1 MALLRRKHRSAQHKG
16 MPAFRAGLIAL
27 IIVAVGTYFGFTK
40 ANPFASPYKLEAVFD
55 TVNNLKPRSPVRIAG
70 IDVGKVTKVE
80 PITEGEGA
88 ARVTME
94 IQDRGLPIHEDAEIK
109 VRPRIFLEGNF
120 FVDLRP
126 GSPTAPE
133 LPDGATIPLTQTAAP
148 VQFGDLLA
156 ALQSD
161 TRKDLQVFLR
171 EYDAA
176 LREGGAEG
184 FNASIKYWEP
194 AYRNAAIANE
204 ASLGE
209 QPDKDI
215 QRILA
220 GQAKLSRA
228 LVRDEASLQDLIT
241 NFNTFAGSL
250 AREDSALA
258 ASLPLLRDTL
268 RVGQPALAS
277 INSALP
283 SLRTFAREALPGV
296 RSSDE
301 ALAASRPFIAQ
312 LRALFSPAELRGTA
326 AVLRKQ
332 IPNLADFN
340 RVSLPLLDEGRQ
352 LSACTNE
359 VLVPFFMSEI
369 PDPDFLEESGATV
382 LEQSQQSFPNLAGES
397 RLSDGNNQFF
407 HAGAVAP
414 GPRVRPGPPMDG
426 GFTPPPHRPDVPC
439 ETQEI
444 PNLHAPGG
452 PVTSFQSDVTQQ
464 SQANVAAAQPIS
476 KEAFRQGVVKSKDIY
491 LEALRLAEIERFKEL
506 AELDQ
511 KEASG

>member
-16 MPAFRAGLIAL
+16 MPAFRAGVIAL
-27 IIVAVGTYFGFTK
+27 VIVAVGIYFGFTK
-40 ANPFASPYKLEAVFD
+40 ANPFADPYELQAVFD

-70 IDVGKVTKVE
+70 IEVGKVTKVE
-80 PITEGEGA
+80 ALDNGDGA

-94 IQDRGLPIHEDAEIK
+94 LQDTALPLHEDAQLK

-120 FVDLRP
+120 FVDLQP
-126 GSPTAPE
+126 GSPSAPE
-133 LPDGATIPLTQTAAP
+133 LADGSTIPVTQTAAP

-161 TRKDLQVFLR
+161 TRRDLQVFLR
-171 EYDAA
+171 EYSAGLA
-176 LREGGAEG
+176 KGGAEG

-209 QPDKDI
+209 QPDKDL
-215 QRILA
+215 QRIFA

-228 LVRDEASLQDLIT
+228 LVRDEAALQDLIA

-250 AREDSALA
+250 AREDTALA

-268 RVGQPALAS
+268 RVGRPALES
-277 INSALP
+277 IDSALP

-296 RSSDE
+296 RSSDD

-326 AVLRKQ
+326 AVLRNQ

-352 LSACTNE
+352 LSACTNN
-359 VLVPFFMSEI
+359 VLVPFVESRI
-369 PDPDFLEESGATV
+369 PDPDFPDNTNHRVIEAM
-382 LEQSQQSFPNLAGES
+382 QHSFPNLAGES

-407 HAGAVAP
+407 HAGPVAP
-414 GPRVRPGPPMDG
+414 GPDVRPAPPDDG

-444 PNLHAPGG
+444 PDLNAPGG
-452 PVTSFQSDVTQQ
+452 PAISFPSQVTSQSKAMT
-464 SQANVAAAQPIS
+464 APAQPIS
-476 KEAFRQGVVKSKDIY
+476 KEAFRQGVLKSKEVFLD
-491 LEALRLAEIERFKEL
+491 ALRLADIQRLEQLKAL
-506 AELDQ
+506 
-511 KEASG
+511 KKGSGG

>member
-1 MALLRRKHRSAQHKG
+1 MAILRRKHRSAQHKG
-16 MPAFRAGLIAL
+16 MPAFRAGLIA
-27 IIVAVGTYFGFTK
+27 IVIVALGSYFGFTK
-40 ANPFASPYKLEAVFD
+40 ANPFANPYEVEAVFD

-80 PITEGEGA
+80 AIEGDGGA

-94 IQDRGLPIHEDAEIK
+94 IEDKGLPLHEDAELKI
-109 VRPRIFLEGNF
+109 RPRIFLEGNF

-126 GSPTAPE
+126 GSPSAPE
-133 LPDGATIPLTQTAAP
+133 LADGATVPMSQTAAP

-161 TRKDLQVFLR
+161 TRKDLQIFLQ
-171 EYDAA
+171 EYSASLED
-176 LREGGAEG
+176 GGAEG
-184 FNASIKYWEP
+184 FNASIPYWEP
-194 AYRNAAIANE
+194 AYRNSAIANE

-209 QPDKDI
+209 EPNEDI

-220 GQAKLSRA
+220 GQAKVSKG
-228 LVRDEASLQDLIT
+228 LVRDEASLQDLIS

-268 RVGQPALAS
+268 RVGRPALQS
-277 INSALP
+277 IDSALP
-283 SLRTFAREALPGV
+283 SLRAFAKDALPGT
-296 RSSDE
+296 RSSNE
-301 ALAASRPFIAQ
+301 ALRVSRPFIAQ

-326 AVLRKQ
+326 AALRAQ

-352 LSACTNE
+352 LSACTNK
-359 VLVPFFMSEI
+359 VLVPFVESRI
-369 PDPDFLEESGATV
+369 PDPDFPANSDHRV
-382 LEQSQQSFPNLAGES
+382 VEQMQHSFPNLAGES

-407 HAGAVAP
+407 HAGPVAP
-414 GPRVRPGPPMDG
+414 GPDVRPAPPTDG
-426 GFTPPPHRPDVPC
+426 GYTPPPHRPDVPC

-444 PNLHAPGG
+444 PDLNAPGG
-452 PVTSFQSDVTQQ
+452 PALSFPATTASVSKTT
-464 SQANVAAAQPIS
+464 VAPAKPIS
-476 KEAFRQGVVKSKDIY
+476 KAAFRSGLLDAKRVFLRAERIA
-491 LEALRLAEIERFKEL
+491 ALQRMDQLAKKGADR
-506 AELDQ
+506 
-511 KEASG
+511 

>member
-1 MALLRRKHRSAQHKG
+1 MAPAGKKTARHNG
-16 MPAFRAGLIAL
+16 MSPFKAGLIA
-27 IIVAVGTYFGFTK
+27 IVIVAVGTYFGFTK
-40 ANPFASPYKLEAVFD
+40 ANPFADPYELEAVFD
-55 TVNNLKPRSPVRIAG
+55 TVNNLKPRSPVRVAG
-70 IDVGKVTKVE
+70 VEVGKVTKVE

-94 IQDRGLPIHEDAEIK
+94 IQDKALPIHEDAQLKI
-109 VRPRIFLEGNF
+109 RPRIFLEGNF
-120 FVDLRP
+120 FVDLQP

-133 LPDGATIPLTQTAAP
+133 LADGSSIPLSQTAAP

-161 TRKDLQVFLR
+161 TRTDLQVFLR
-171 EYDAA
+171 EYDKG
-176 LREGGAEG
+176 LRGGGAEG

-209 QPDKDI
+209 QPDKDL
-215 QRILA
+215 QRIFS

-268 RVGQPALAS
+268 RVGRPALES
-277 INSALP
+277 IDSSLP
-283 SLRTFAREALPGV
+283 ELRAFARDALPGV

-326 AVLRKQ
+326 AVLRDQ
-332 IPNLADFN
+332 IPNLAEFN
-340 RVSLPLLDEGRQ
+340 RVSIPLLDEGRQ

-359 VLVPFFMSEI
+359 VLVPFVESRLE
-369 PDPDFLEESGATV
+369 DPDFPEHSGFRVIEEMQHA
-382 LEQSQQSFPNLAGES
+382 FPNLAGES

-407 HAGAVAP
+407 HAGAVPP
-414 GPRVRPGPPMDG
+414 GPNVRPAPPDDG

-444 PNLHAPGG
+444 PNLDAPGG
-452 PVTSFQSDVTQQ
+452 SAAAFQSNTTQQ
-464 SQANVAAAQPIS
+464 SAAPVAPAKMVS
-476 KEAFRQGVVKSKDIY
+476 KDAFRNAVLDAKDY
-491 LEALRLAEIERFKEL
+491 YVEALELAEIEYFKDLQALKKGE
-506 AELDQ
+506 
-511 KEASG
+511 GG

>member
-1 MALLRRKHRSAQHKG
+1 MAIFKRKHRSAQHTG
-16 MPAFRAGLIAL
+16 MNPFKAGLIAL
-27 IIVAVGTYFGFTK
+27 VIVLVGSYFGFTK
-40 ANPFASPYKLEAVFD
+40 ANPFANPYELEAVFD

-80 PITEGEGA
+80 PVENGDGA

-94 IQDRGLPIHEDAEIK
+94 IQDKGLPLHEDAELKI
-109 VRPRIFLEGNF
+109 RPRIFLEGNF
-120 FVDLRP
+120 FVDLQP

-133 LPDGATIPLTQTAAP
+133 LADGATIPMTQTAAP

-171 EYDAA
+171 EYDTA
-176 LREGGAEG
+176 LQGGGADG
-184 FNASIKYWEP
+184 FRASIKYWEP
-194 AYRNAAIANE
+194 AYRNSAIANE
-204 ASLGE
+204 ASLGQ
-209 QPDKDI
+209 QPTKDI

-220 GQAKLSRA
+220 GQAKLSRG
-228 LVRDEASLQDLIT
+228 LVRDEASLQDLVT

-268 RVGQPALAS
+268 EVGRPALAS
-277 INSALP
+277 INNALP
-283 SLRTFAREALPGV
+283 SLRTFARDALPGV
-296 RSSDE
+296 RSSDD

-326 AVLRKQ
+326 AVLRNQ

-352 LSACTNE
+352 LSACTNN
-359 VLVPFFMSEI
+359 VLVPLMNSEI
-369 PDPDFLEESGATV
+369 PDPDFPAEAGATV

-397 RLSDGNNQFF
+397 RLSDGTNQFF
-407 HAGAVAP
+407 HAGPVAP
-414 GPRVRPGPPMDG
+414 GPKVRPGPPMDG
-426 GFTPPPHRPDVPC
+426 GFTPSPHRPDQPC
-439 ETQEI
+439 EIQDV

-452 PVTSFQSDVTQQ
+452 PIAAFQSDVTQQ
-464 SQANVAAAQPIS
+464 SQAMEEGAQPLS
-476 KEAFRQGVVKSKDIY
+476 KAQFHEGVLNAKDVY
-491 LEALRLAEIERFKEL
+491 LDALRKAGLMSFQQLGEL
-506 AELDQ
+506 GKKKAD
-511 KEASG
+511 G

>member
-1 MALLRRKHRSAQHKG
+1 MALFRRKHRSAQHKG

-27 IIVAVGTYFGFTK
+27 VIVVIGSYFGFTK
-40 ANPFASPYKLEAVFD
+40 ANPFANPYELEAVFD

-70 IDVGKVTKVE
+70 VEVGKVTKVE
-80 PITEGEGA
+80 AIEEGDGA

-94 IQDRGLPIHEDAEIK
+94 IEDKALPIHEDAELK

-120 FVDLRP
+120 FVDLKP

-133 LPDGATIPLTQTAAP
+133 LADGGTIPMSQTAAP

-161 TRKDLQVFLR
+161 TRKDLQVFLQQ
-171 EYDAA
+171 YSKA
-176 LREGGAEG
+176 LEDGGADG
-184 FNASIKYWEP
+184 FRASIKYWEP
-194 AYRNAAIANE
+194 AYRNSAIVNE
-204 ASLGE
+204 ASLGQ

-220 GQAKLSRA
+220 GQAKVARG
-228 LVRDEASLQDLIT
+228 LVRDEGSLQDLIT

-250 AREDSALA
+250 AREDDALA

-268 RVGQPALAS
+268 RVAQPALQS
-277 INSALP
+277 IDSSLP
-283 SLRTFAREALPGV
+283 SLRAFARDALPGV

-326 AVLRKQ
+326 AVLRQQ

-352 LSACTNE
+352 LSACTNN
-359 VLVPFFMSEI
+359 VLVPFVESRI
-369 PDPDFLEESGATV
+369 TDPDFPANTNHRV
-382 LEQSQQSFPNLAGES
+382 VEQMQHSWPNLAGES
-397 RLSDGNNQFF
+397 RLSDANNQTF
-407 HAGAVAP
+407 HGGAVPA
-414 GPRVRPGPPMDG
+414 GTSVRPAPPTDG
-426 GFTPPPHRPDVPC
+426 GFTPPPHRPDQPC
-439 ETQEI
+439 EIQEL
-444 PNLHAPGG
+444 PNLDAPGG
-452 PVTSFQSDVTQQ
+452 PAVSFPSVVTSQSR
-464 SQANVAAAQPIS
+464 AMEAPAQPVS
-476 KEAFRQGVVKSKDIY
+476 PEAFHAAV
-491 LEALRLAEIERFKEL
+491 LEAKKGFEL
-506 AELDQ
+506 LKLDQ
-511 KEASG
+511 LKKQKGASG

>member
-1 MALLRRKHRSAQHKG
+1 MALFNRKHRSAQHKG

-27 IIVAVGTYFGFTK
+27 IIVSVGTYFGFTK
-40 ANPFASPYKLEAVFD
+40 ANPFADPYKLEAVFD
-55 TVNNLKPRSPVRIAG
+55 TVNNLKTRSPVRIAG
-70 IDVGKVTKVE
+70 IEVGKVTKVE

-94 IQDRGLPIHEDAEIK
+94 IQDKGLPIHEDAEIK

-133 LPDGATIPLTQTAAP
+133 LPDGATIPMTQTAAP

-161 TRKDLQVFLR
+161 TRKDLQVFLK
-171 EYDAA
+171 EYDIA
-176 LREGGAEG
+176 LRGGGAEG

-194 AYRNAAIANE
+194 AYRNSAIANE
-204 ASLGE
+204 ASLG
-209 QPDKDI
+209 QDPDKDL

-220 GQAKLSRA
+220 GQAKVARG
-228 LVRDEASLQDLIT
+228 LVRDEGSLQDLIA

-258 ASLPLLRDTL
+258 ASMPLLRDTL
-268 RVGQPALAS
+268 RVGQPALDS
-277 INSALP
+277 INDALP
-283 SLRTFAREALPGV
+283 SLRTFSREALPGV

-326 AVLRKQ
+326 AVLRNQ

-352 LSACTNE
+352 LSACTNNI
-359 VLVPFFMSEI
+359 LVPFMNSEI
-369 PDPDFLEESGATV
+369 PDPDFPQEAGATV

-397 RLSDGNNQFF
+397 RLSDGINQFF
-407 HAGAVAP
+407 HAGPVAP

-426 GFTPPPHRPDVPC
+426 GFTPPPHRPDQPC
-439 ETQEI
+439 EIQEL

-452 PVTSFQSDVTQQ
+452 PVLSFQSDVTQQ
-464 SQANVAAAQPIS
+464 SQAMETPAQPIS
-476 KEAFRQGVVKSKDIY
+476 KEAFRQGVLKAKDIY
-491 LEALRLAEIERFKEL
+491 LDALRQAEILRFKEL
-506 AELDQ
+506 GDLEQ
-511 KEASG
+511 TEASG